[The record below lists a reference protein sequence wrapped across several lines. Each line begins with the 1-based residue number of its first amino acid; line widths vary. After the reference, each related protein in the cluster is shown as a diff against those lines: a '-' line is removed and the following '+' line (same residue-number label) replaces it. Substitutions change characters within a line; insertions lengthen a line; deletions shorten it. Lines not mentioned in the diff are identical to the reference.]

1 MGPVGQVGAQLL
13 LRVEHDR
20 GGGRARGAHG
30 RSRDDHGGGPRGG
43 CGPER
48 LVHTGSGLFLLSG
61 VLVEDEERIPPEA
74 RLPGILRISRIV
86 RIDGLG
92 VGSLPQLR
100 EVTAL

>member
-1 MGPVGQVGAQLL
+1 MADPVMTTGEAPEEDAV
-13 LRVEHDR
+13 R
-20 GGGRARGAHG
+20 
-30 RSRDDHGGGPRGG
+30 
-43 CGPER
+43 ER